1 MAAVIQAAVL
11 DAMVYLRLVGSGSVS
26 MQCLDVLAVE
36 DVDVYIAWNE
46 VTRREE
52 EGEQGR

>member
-1 MAAVIQAAVL
+1 
-11 DAMVYLRLVGSGSVS
+11 MVYLRLEGSGSVS
-26 MQCLDVLAVE
+26 VQCPAVLAVE

-46 VTRREE
+46 VTRCEE

>member
-1 MAAVIQAAVL
+1 
-11 DAMVYLRLVGSGSVS
+11 
-26 MQCLDVLAVE
+26 MQCLAVLAIE

-46 VTRREE
+46 VTRRDE